1 MVAIGIDL
9 GTTYS
14 CVGVWQNDR
23 IEIIAND
30 QGNRTTPTYVA
41 INDTDV
47 TVWGQ
52 TDNPGTYCLSI
63 GASQLTNY
71 YNLGVSGYGSY
82 GYWKGSSNKYVGV
95 KFNVNGNQHF
105 GWISL
110 KIPFDY
116 KQLIIHG
123 FAYETCANTSIDAGQ
138 TTGSCIPTSI
148 ENDYVSNRS
157 VYSFD
162 NAINIRLGDNESLG
176 EVSVYSATGQLIH
189 SSLFAINAIFL
200 TTNRLAFFVTEA

>member
-1 MVAIGIDL
+1 M
-9 GTTYS
+9 
-14 CVGVWQNDR
+14 
-23 IEIIAND
+23 
-30 QGNRTTPTYVA
+30 
-41 INDTDV
+41 
-47 TVWGQ
+47 
-52 TDNPGTYCLSI
+52 
-63 GASQLTNY
+63 
-71 YNLGVSGYGSY
+71 
-82 GYWKGSSNKYVGV
+82 
-95 KFNVNGNQHF
+95 NGNQHF
-105 GWISL
+105 GLISL
-110 KIPFDY
+110 TIPFDY

-189 SSLFAINAIFL
+189 SSHLSKS
-200 TTNRLAFFVTEA
+200 VTQIQLNEEEGLYLVRVTSGNEESSDRIYIK